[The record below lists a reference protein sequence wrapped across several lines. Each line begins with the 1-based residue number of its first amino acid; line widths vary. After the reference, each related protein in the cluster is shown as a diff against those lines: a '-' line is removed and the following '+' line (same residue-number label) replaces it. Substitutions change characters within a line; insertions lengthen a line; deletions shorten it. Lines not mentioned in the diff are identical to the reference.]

1 MSNDTS
7 NTPKSGELFGGDA
20 AGMRAYRFE
29 FRHALVF
36 PAVLL
41 LFIALAG
48 AVLSLARFS
57 VEIFGHDAALDSIA
71 FVDERQAYRP
81 VPERVFERDSD
92 RAPDLWER
100 ARRDERK
107 RLATARDLL
116 RETQRTTQAER
127 ALTEVFAAVDRSDP
141 RQMRKFLAA
150 YKNDPVAQELG
161 YIDAV
166 QRAVSER
173 RLFRSDE
180 IVACDQCWCLREGPA
195 SVNEGQTTQ

>member
-20 AGMRAYRFE
+20 AGIRAYRFE
-29 FRHALVF
+29 FRHALVL
-36 PAVLL
+36 PAVVI
-41 LFIALAG
+41 LFV
-48 AVLSLARFS
+48 AVASGMLSFARFS
-57 VEIFGHDAALDSIA
+57 VEIFGPIRWIDRVRGSAAGTAPAGARFQRGPDRSSDSWARYERKLRRRRTRTGDAASPS
-71 FVDERQAYRP
+71 R
-81 VPERVFERDSD
+81 
-92 RAPDLWER
+92 
-100 ARRDERK
+100 
-107 RLATARDLL
+107 
-116 RETQRTTQAER
+116 ER